1 MPAKELSTLI
11 RLSRANYSL
20 NFPCFANA
28 VTKVWYTFVE
38 CRQWRGCKNPFL
50 CPAFLFPWF
59 CQGKTQVQSKKAL
72 LGFLHSRNVE
82 LLRQRNSLP
91 RECLATI
98 CKTPSLTV
106 GRRKQLVTVL
116 QYGRLGSG
124 CVALLNPVGV
134 SFRGAIADL
143 SETAC
148 YPSETFSMPS
158 NFDFAV
164 GEWYFSC
171 ESTLFSN
178 LSLIRRLLV

>member
-38 CRQWRGCKNPFL
+38 CRQWRGCENPFL

-59 CQGKTQVQSKKAL
+59 CQSKTQVQSKKAL

-82 LLRQRNSLP
+82 LLRQRNLLP

-124 CVALLNPVGV
+124 CVVLLNPVGV
-134 SFRGAIADL
+134 SFHGAELTFRKLPVTPLKL
-143 SETAC
+143 SLC
-148 YPSETFSMPS
+148 PQISILQ
-158 NFDFAV
+158 
-164 GEWYFSC
+164 W
-171 ESTLFSN
+171 ESGIFPVRVLFSQ
-178 LSLIRRLLV
+178 I